1 MFRPGAKA
9 RTIRPTGDVQLGEC
23 AFACFEGKLVAVPMS
38 ALKSTALVAIAALVG
53 STSSTLA
60 QKAPAAHAR
69 AELSTYASV
78 LNDRGS
84 PVTSLGAADFVVR
97 EQGVEREVTQVSPAS
112 EPLRIAVLADTSQS
126 MEPYIN
132 DLRGALRSFFKEMN
146 GNADIALFEFGD
158 RPARLVDYTRD
169 PALLEAGIG
178 RLFARRGA
186 GAYALDAIVE
196 ASRDS
201 RVRESARPVIVVIS
215 GQGLEFSQRLHQDV
229 LKELRAS
236 HATLH
241 SIVVT
246 RRRLS
251 ILRDGARE
259 RELTFS
265 EGSKLTGGRREDLL
279 TSMSLDDTLG
289 GLAREL
295 KTQYRLV
302 YVRPDVLVPPDS
314 IDVAVRQPRLN
325 VRASR
330 VPSIPNRLP

>member
-1 MFRPGAKA
+1 
-9 RTIRPTGDVQLGEC
+9 
-23 AFACFEGKLVAVPMS
+23 MS
-38 ALKSTALVAIAALVG
+38 VLKSTALIALAVLVG
-53 STSSTLA
+53 TASVTLA
-60 QKAPAAHAR
+60 QKAPAAHSR
-69 AELSTYASV
+69 AELAIYASV

-84 PVTSLGAADFVVR
+84 PVTSLGPADFVVR
-97 EQGVEREVTQVSPAS
+97 EEGVEREVTQVSPAS
-112 EPLRIAVLADTSQS
+112 EPVRIAVLADTSQS

-132 DLRGALRSFFKEMN
+132 DLRGALRNFFKEIN

-169 PALLEAGIG
+169 PTLLEAGIG
-178 RLFARRGA
+178 RLFARRGG

-215 GQGLEFSQRLHQDV
+215 GQGPDFSQRFHQDV

-246 RRRLS
+246 RRSLP
-251 ILRDGARE
+251 ILRGGARE

-265 EGSKLTGGRREDLL
+265 EGTKLTGGRREDLL
-279 TSMSLDDTLG
+279 TSMSLGDTLDS
-289 GLAREL
+289 LASEL

-302 YVRPDVLVPPDS
+302 YVRPDALVPPDR
-314 IDVAVRQPRLN
+314 IDVAVRQPRLT

-330 VPSIPNRLP
+330 VPPVPDRLP

>member
-1 MFRPGAKA
+1 
-9 RTIRPTGDVQLGEC
+9 
-23 AFACFEGKLVAVPMS
+23 MS
-38 ALKSTALVAIAALVG
+38 ALKSTVLVAIAALAG
-53 STSSTLA
+53 TTSSTLA
-60 QKAPAAHAR
+60 QKAPAVHSR
-69 AELSTYASV
+69 AELAIYASV

-84 PVTSLGAADFVVR
+84 PVISLGPADFVVR
-97 EQGVEREVTQVSPAS
+97 EAGVEREVTQVSPAS

-215 GQGLEFSQRLHQDV
+215 GQGVEFSQRIHQDV
-229 LKELRAS
+229 LKELRTS

-251 ILRDGARE
+251 ILPDAARE
-259 RELTFS
+259 REMTSS
-265 EGSKLTGGRREDLL
+265 EGTELTGGRREDLF
-279 TSMSLDDTLG
+279 TSMSLGDTLG

-302 YVRPDVLVPPDS
+302 YVRPEMLVPPDR
-314 IDVAVRQPRLN
+314 IDVAVRQPGLT

-330 VPSIPNRLP
+330 VPSVPGEPVVN

>member
-1 MFRPGAKA
+1 
-9 RTIRPTGDVQLGEC
+9 
-23 AFACFEGKLVAVPMS
+23 MS
-38 ALKSTALVAIAALVG
+38 ALKSTVLIAIAGLVG
-53 STSSTLA
+53 TTSVTFA
-60 QKAPAAHAR
+60 QKAPAIHSR
-69 AELSTYASV
+69 AELAIYTSV

-84 PVTSLGAADFVVR
+84 PVTSLGPADFVVR
-97 EQGVEREVTQVSPAS
+97 EEGVQREVTQVSPAS

-132 DLRGALRSFFKEMN
+132 DMRGALRSFFKEMN
-146 GNADIALFEFGD
+146 ANADIALFEFGD

-178 RLFARRGA
+178 RLFARRGG

-215 GQGLEFSQRLHQDV
+215 GQGPDFSQRLHQDV
-229 LKELRAS
+229 LKELRDS

-246 RRRLS
+246 RRSLS
-251 ILRDGARE
+251 VRRGGARE

-265 EGSKLTGGRREDLL
+265 EGTELTGGRREDLL
-279 TSMSLDDTLG
+279 TSMSLGDTLG

-302 YVRPDVLVPPDS
+302 YVRPDVPVPPDRV
-314 IDVAVRQPRLN
+314 DVAVRQPRLT

-330 VPSIPNRLP
+330 VPSLPG